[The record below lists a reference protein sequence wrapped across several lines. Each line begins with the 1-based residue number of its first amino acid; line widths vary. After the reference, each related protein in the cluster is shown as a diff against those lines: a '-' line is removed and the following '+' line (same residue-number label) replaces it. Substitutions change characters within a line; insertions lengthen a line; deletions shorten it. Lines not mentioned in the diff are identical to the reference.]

1 MADFNVDRINELAN
15 KSKTIGLTQEEKDE
29 QQLLRKAYI
38 ESFRSNMRQTL
49 DQVYIVDEK
58 GNKTKLEQ
66 KK

>member
-15 KSKTIGLTQEEKDE
+15 KSKTIGLTQEEKEE
-29 QQLLRKAYI
+29 QQVLRKAYI
-38 ESFRSNMRQTL
+38 ESFRNNMRQTL
-49 DQVYIVDEK
+49 DQVYMVDEK

>member
-1 MADFNVDRINELAN
+1 MADFNVDRINELAR
-15 KSKTIGLTQEEKDE
+15 KSKTVGLTETEKNE

-38 ESFRSNMRQTL
+38 ESFRSNMSQTL
-49 DQVYIVDEK
+49 EQVYIVDEK